1 MSTKKNDE
9 MRAKLLLK
17 PKTEDAIAA
26 LQKDPDNGDLWYA
39 YAMSLKDGEAAIDA
53 FCEGLIRNPFMP
65 ILYFGRGR
73 KNLSARRYR
82 RAVSDFTMSIR
93 LDPEIYSFWYYR
105 AVTNNLSGAYEDA
118 IYDFQRAMEQT
129 EPWERY
135 GLIDWQF
142 VTYVEMG
149 DRKRAKEVIDAM
161 PPDLE
166 APPMHYAYKR
176 RVLLYKGLISPEE
189 FIDEDDIRA
198 RMVDQE
204 DRFTLEIATLLFGL
218 YIYYVYIDDQKKAD
232 ETLLRLMDNMYPGA
246 FGCIKGEAA
255 ARKRGLIK

>member
-26 LQKDPDNGDLWYA
+26 LQKDPDNGELWYA

-93 LDPEIYSFWYYR
+93 LDPEIYTYIAHFNAINNSFIKYVQYAAFR
-105 AVTNNLSGAYEDA
+105 VFFRIIQIILTAV
-118 IYDFQRAMEQT
+118 FK
-129 EPWERY
+129 Y
-135 GLIDWQF
+135 G
-142 VTYVEMG
+142 
-149 DRKRAKEVIDAM
+149 
-161 PPDLE
+161 
-166 APPMHYAYKR
+166 
-176 RVLLYKGLISPEE
+176 
-189 FIDEDDIRA
+189 
-198 RMVDQE
+198 
-204 DRFTLEIATLLFGL
+204 
-218 YIYYVYIDDQKKAD
+218 
-232 ETLLRLMDNMYPGA
+232 
-246 FGCIKGEAA
+246 
-255 ARKRGLIK
+255 

>member
-26 LQKDPDNGDLWYA
+26 LQKDPDNGELWYA

-149 DRKRAKEVIDAM
+149 DRKRAKEVSMQCLPIFKPRRCIM
-161 PPDLE
+161 PINAAYCSTKDLL
-166 APPMHYAYKR
+166 PLKS
-176 RVLLYKGLISPEE
+176 L
-189 FIDEDDIRA
+189 
-198 RMVDQE
+198 
-204 DRFTLEIATLLFGL
+204 
-218 YIYYVYIDDQKKAD
+218 
-232 ETLLRLMDNMYPGA
+232 
-246 FGCIKGEAA
+246 
-255 ARKRGLIK
+255 